1 MTQLIRALTIMLL
14 GIGLISCSAIGRAN
28 PGSGSSAAASPA
40 ASPRPTTA
48 GRVIPDP
55 GPQID
60 WDHPFQG
67 EGLTNVDPSAL
78 VLSPT
83 QFGTS
88 IRPVQPQPS
97 TGKLR
102 WVDVS
107 ADGTVAYV
115 FDFAADPAFPSDGRV
130 LIEESAATMTQD
142 EYIGGGWPGT
152 DNTFA
157 TVGPITVLVRSFEG
171 RADGSFIYHGI
182 LFDIKG
188 ADLGPIPAMAIAK
201 QLASQATS

>member
-1 MTQLIRALTIMLL
+1 M
-14 GIGLISCSAIGRAN
+14 
-28 PGSGSSAAASPA
+28 
-40 ASPRPTTA
+40 
-48 GRVIPDP
+48 
-55 GPQID
+55 
-60 WDHPFQG
+60 
-67 EGLTNVDPSAL
+67 TNVDPAAL
-78 VLSPT
+78 VISPT

-107 ADGTVAYV
+107 ADGTVAYA
-115 FDFAADPAFPSDGRV
+115 FDFAGDPAFPGDGRV

-152 DNTFA
+152 ENSVA
-157 TVGPITVLVRSFEG
+157 TVGPVTVLVRSYDG
-171 RADGSFIYHGI
+171 RADGSFIYGGV

-188 ADLGPIPAMAIAK
+188 VDLGPLPAMTIAK
-201 QLASQATS
+201 QLASQVTS